1 MKSECDRA
9 LEADR
14 NSRDELNKLRAS
26 KESKKGEDKKNEK
39 LEDERNL
46 KEVKIAEKQRW
57 EEVLKVERKRW
68 AEISQKRELEIK
80 EEPKREKMI
89 WEEEKRHGQKLV
101 LDLEEKISGGQVLIL
116 KVEEGK
122 ELGRTLISNLQ
133 GDVRDK
139 SRMLLELRDQM
150 ARPTHETPPMRMGSM
165 RFGGITR
172 PSSNFVRGTINA
184 SAFVP
189 TLALPA
195 VSVAPASAGSQAAQ
209 TATRPA
215 YSQPGPR
222 RSLTQ

>member
-139 SRMLLELRDQM
+139 SRMLLELRTKWRGRLTRHRRCGWGRCALAELPAHPQISSE
-150 ARPTHETPPMRMGSM
+150 APSTPPHSYRHW
-165 RFGGITR
+165 RC
-172 PSSNFVRGTINA
+172 
-184 SAFVP
+184 
-189 TLALPA
+189 
-195 VSVAPASAGSQAAQ
+195 QQ
-209 TATRPA
+209 
-215 YSQPGPR
+215 
-222 RSLTQ
+222 SL